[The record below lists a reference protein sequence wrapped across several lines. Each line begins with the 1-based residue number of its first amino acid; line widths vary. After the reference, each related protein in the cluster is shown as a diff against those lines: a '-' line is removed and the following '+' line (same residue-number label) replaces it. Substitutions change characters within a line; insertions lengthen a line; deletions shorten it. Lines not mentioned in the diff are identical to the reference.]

1 MVSVAAING
10 AGAGEPVSVV
20 EFTAEGSKFK
30 QQQFKSYYYFCMHTG
45 PLIHPRDIGSTR
57 LNGTAVW
64 VSWRPLSRS
73 EARGFITNYTI
84 TYWRVGS
91 NAANASTITV
101 SGEDASSAIIINLDP
116 NSDYYFTVSAGT
128 VQGVGNVSV
137 AMVIPIQ
144 SSGQRMC
151 KHNYY
156 VFKLCMLI
164 MLFHSD
170 GGRDCCRTDRCR
182 GSTDNHTNNSMHCL
196 HVSVCLFANPNY

>member
-1 MVSVAAING
+1 M
-10 AGAGEPVSVV
+10 
-20 EFTAEGSKFK
+20 
-30 QQQFKSYYYFCMHTG
+30 
-45 PLIHPRDIGSTR
+45 
-57 LNGTAVW
+57 W

-144 SSGQRMC
+144 SSGQCMC
-151 KHNYY
+151 QH
-156 VFKLCMLI
+156 I
-164 MLFHSD
+164 MYL
-170 GGRDCCRTDRCR
+170 
-182 GSTDNHTNNSMHCL
+182 NSAC
-196 HVSVCLFANPNY
+196 